1 MGSATGS
8 EQLLLLD
15 KMMKAV
21 TVLCVLACS
30 LARPETHISEEESLA
45 AELGLF
51 PSEGKVLFRQ
61 VTNPTTPN
69 QVTDN
74 LLVCIKTNLETR
86 GWCSSK
92 RVQNG
97 ESSIPFDVNNGG
109 DSSGET
115 FSITNAK
122 VTGLC
127 NIKRSKSAS
136 FNTDKSVLT
145 TTLAVEDMRL
155 EADYTVTFP
164 GSGEAPAETRSGTVT
179 EKVSKMFADME
190 LNVEDLKPASMKS
203 YAVRAGHDELE
214 QVSNMGGNMESL
226 HMAGFRK
233 SSRQVLEDTMAKNM
247 KVAINQAVHEC
258 NA

>member
-1 MGSATGS
+1 
-8 EQLLLLD
+8 
-15 KMMKAV
+15 MKTV
-21 TVLCVLACS
+21 TILALVAYT
-30 LARPETHISEEESLA
+30 LARPETRVSEEDLA

-51 PSEGKVLFRQ
+51 PSEGSVQFRQ

-69 QVTDN
+69 QVTDK

-122 VTGLC
+122 ITGLC

-164 GSGEAPAETRSGTVT
+164 GIGEAPSETRSGVVT

-190 LNVEDLKPASMKS
+190 LNVQDLKPQSMKS

-214 QVSNMGGNMESL
+214 EVSNMGGNMESL

>member
-1 MGSATGS
+1 
-8 EQLLLLD
+8 
-15 KMMKAV
+15 MKAAV
-21 TVLCVLACS
+21 TIMALVAS
-30 LARPETHISEEESLA
+30 TLARPETHVSEESLA

-61 VTNPTTPN
+61 VINTTTPN
-69 QVTDN
+69 QVTDA
-74 LLVCIKTNLETR
+74 LLVCVQNNLANR
-86 GWCSSK
+86 DWCTSK

-97 ESSIPFDVNNGG
+97 ESTIPFDVNNGG
-109 DSSGET
+109 DSSSET

-136 FNTDKSVLT
+136 FNTDQSELT
-145 TTLAVEDMRL
+145 ATLVVEDMRM

-164 GSGEAPAETRSGTVT
+164 GSGEAPSETRSGTVT
-179 EKVSKMFADME
+179 EKVSKMFADMT
-190 LNVEDLKPASMKS
+190 LNLQDLVPQNIKS
-203 YAVRAGHDELE
+203 YSTRTGHDELE
-214 QVSNMGGNMESL
+214 SVSNMGGNMESL

-247 KVAINQAVHEC
+247 KVVINQAINEC
-258 NA
+258 QA

>member
-1 MGSATGS
+1 MGTSVGS
-8 EQLLLLD
+8 EHLLLN
-15 KMMKAV
+15 KMMQAV
-21 TVLCVLACS
+21 TILALVACT
-30 LARPETHISEEESLA
+30 LARPETHISEEDLA

-51 PSEGKVLFRQ
+51 PSEGKVLFRT
-61 VTNPTTPN
+61 VANPTTPN
-69 QVTDN
+69 QVTDA
-74 LLVCIKTNLETR
+74 LLVCIKTNLQNH

-97 ESSIPFDVNNGG
+97 ESEIPFDVNNGG
-109 DSSGET
+109 DSSKESFG
-115 FSITNAK
+115 ITNAK

-145 TTLAVEDMRL
+145 TTLTVEDMRL

-164 GSGEAPAETRSGTVT
+164 GIGEAPSETRSGVVT

-190 LNVEDLKPASMKS
+190 LNVSDLKPQSMKS

-214 QVSNMGGNMESL
+214 EVSNMGGNMESL
-226 HMAGFRK
+226 HVAGFRK
-233 SSRQVLEDTMAKNM
+233 SSRKILEDTMAKNM

-258 NA
+258 GNA